1 MTDSVINPT
10 PLPIISTEEMVSNTM
25 YNTYWARQNS
35 DVYMAIKEQSEDM
48 ADEYL
53 KIIKKEYKPTNN
65 SSRTE
70 ISTGNTHLYIA
81 EMETL
86 SIYVEDI
93 YNRVVKDSLFQKVN
107 KMMSLKLTKKN
118 ENRPS
123 LHTILQHYIPS
134 YVYRTFGIMGGF
146 NITKGLTPEM
156 FQENRHRIS
165 QILHS
170 VSGSYQTDSSAI
182 SSSLLVSGF
191 IPHKTAII
199 DQIDNYKNGTK
210 RGVLKERIIDVF
222 KGLPH
227 YVRVMR
233 RNLPDEAIK
242 GILTDLPA
250 DLVRHIQSFVLTKDL
265 GNEKCRDDYRRL
277 KKIELNVL
285 MKTVALQGFK
295 HSREKC
301 RDRLGVLL
309 NAFYEMFPTNDE
321 AINIKVVEQRGRAS
335 NHISTL
341 DTIDAQTHYFVCRMF
356 NALDEV
362 YPNKI
367 DQLPIIRRLIHNLWR
382 RSDILIDSKKHR
394 KITAG
399 WDNTIKEEIYCNLER
414 AFLGTHIPIIYT
426 EFDYN

>member
-10 PLPIISTEEMVSNTM
+10 PLPTLSTEEMVSNTL

-53 KIIKKEYKPTNN
+53 QIIKKEYKPTNN
-65 SSRTE
+65 SSRKQ
-70 ISTGNTHLYIA
+70 ILTGNTQLYIA

-86 SIYVEDI
+86 SIYIEDI
-93 YNRVVKDSLFQKVN
+93 YNRVVKDTLFQKVN
-107 KMMSLKLTKKN
+107 ESVSLKLTKNDK
-118 ENRPS
+118 RPS
-123 LHTILQHYIPS
+123 LYSILQHYVPT

-146 NITKGLTPEM
+146 NLSKGLTPEK

-170 VSGSYQTDSSAI
+170 VSGSYHTDSSTI
-182 SSSLLVSGF
+182 TSSLLVSGF

-199 DQIDNYKNGTK
+199 QQIDNYMNGTK

-233 RNLPDEAIK
+233 RHLPDEAIK

-277 KKIELNVL
+277 KTIELNVL

-295 HSREKC
+295 HNREKC
-301 RDRLGVLL
+301 RDRIGVLMDS
-309 NAFYEMFPTNDE
+309 FYDMFPTNDE

-341 DTIDAQTHYFVCRMF
+341 DTIDAQTHYFQHRMY

-362 YPNKI
+362 YPNEI
-367 DQLPIIRRLIHNLWR
+367 DHLPIIRRLIHNLWR
-382 RSDILIDSKKHR
+382 RSDILINSKKHR
-394 KITAG
+394 KITAE
-399 WDNTIKEEIYCNLER
+399 WKNTIKGEIYCNLER
-414 AFLGTHIPIIYT
+414 AFLGTYKPIIYT